1 MIYWILLIASVAVGI
16 PLCRVKRGKAIYC
29 GLMGLVFIVLSSIRF
44 DVGHDYNSYAA
55 IYMDLQKVNAEELM
69 FLREEKGFAI
79 PLKLLTEVQSRY
91 QIMFVITSIVI
102 VGAIFLYIYKHSN
115 KPYLSVFFF
124 LTFGVLFVS
133 FDFLRQMIAAIV
145 VLYALKYIEKKQF
158 LRYLAFVLFASLFH
172 ISALI
177 MIPFYLVL
185 RFKMDWLTLG
195 IYAIV
200 TFFLF
205 VFSWDIL
212 DVITDYVYKSYDP
225 QRSGEVMNGTD
236 PVYAIIFAVFF
247 ILAFLLRKKLIEKN
261 PTNNLFL
268 NCLFFTV
275 FFEVIG
281 VKHAILSRFAV
292 LFFIPA
298 FVVLLP
304 DVVGMLLEKCAEF
317 FKGERTRGNLLKTI
331 AVVLVFGVCT
341 FTYGYMIENDYNGV
355 NPYQTIADKERI
367 LQEYRENNN

>member
-1 MIYWILLIASVAVGI
+1 MVYWILLIASLAVGI
-16 PLCRVKRGKAIYC
+16 PLSRVKYGKEIYC
-29 GLMGLVFIVLSSIRF
+29 GLMGIVFIVVSAVRF
-44 DVGHDYNSYAA
+44 DVGHDFNSYAA
-55 IYMDLQKVNAEELM
+55 MYMNFQKLNVDELM
-69 FLREEKGFAI
+69 SLKTEKGFAI

-124 LTFGVLFVS
+124 LTFGVLFIS

-145 VLYALKYIEKKQF
+145 VLYALKYVEKKQF
-158 LRYLAFVLFASLFH
+158 ARYIAFVLLASLFH

-177 MIPFYLVL
+177 MIPFYFIL

-195 IYAIV
+195 IYAIA

-205 VFSWDIL
+205 LFSNDIL
-212 DVITDYVYKSYDP
+212 DFITDYIYKSYDP
-225 QRSGEVMNGTD
+225 HKSAEVINGTD
-236 PVYAIIFAVFF
+236 PVYAIIFIAFF

-261 PTNNLFL
+261 PSNNMLL

-275 FFEVIG
+275 FFEVMG

-298 FVVLLP
+298 FLALLP
-304 DVVGMLLEKCAEF
+304 DVVDMLLEKCTEF

-355 NPYQTIADKERI
+355 SPYQTIADKERI
-367 LQEYRENNN
+367 LQEYRENNS